1 MQMEII
7 FLIGRIFFG
16 GYFLFSGLNH
26 FTKMNMMSGFA
37 ASKGVPMPTFMVAV
51 GGVLLL
57 LGGAGM
63 LFGVYIQWAVIA
75 LVLFFVPVTIKMH
88 AFWKDSDPQSRMMNM
103 TLCLRNIALLGASLM
118 TLSIPTPWIWSIF

>member
-1 MQMEII
+1 MEIL
-7 FLIGRIFFG
+7 FLIGRILFG

-37 ASKGVPMPTFMVAV
+37 ASKGIPMPTVLIAV
-51 GGVLLL
+51 TGVLLL
-57 LGGAGM
+57 LGGAGI
-63 LFGVYIQWAVIA
+63 LLGVYIQWAVAA
-75 LVLFFVPVTIKMH
+75 LVLFFVPVTLKMH

-118 TLSIPTPWIWSIF
+118 ALSIPTPWIYSIF